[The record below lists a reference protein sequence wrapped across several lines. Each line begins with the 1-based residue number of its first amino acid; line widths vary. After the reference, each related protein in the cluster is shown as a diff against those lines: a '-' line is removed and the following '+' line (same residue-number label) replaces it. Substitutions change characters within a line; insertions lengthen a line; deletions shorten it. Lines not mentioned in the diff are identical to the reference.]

1 MGIEESIHKAAEN
14 AMEDLAGTSDPV
26 NKESVPDP
34 NEKADDIH
42 VHSSLSEGSNAND
55 SETPEEQAKH
65 TSGHGSP
72 ADGQPSPETAD
83 ERSFA
88 VDGHGETHEEHAHHD
103 TGVTDSDINQ
113 DREGDQDVPAASG
126 DVPGPAGLPEGDPD
140 ALRADPSEGGEDPS
154 TSMGRG

>member
-1 MGIEESIHKAAEN
+1 MGIEESIHKATEN

-26 NKESVPDP
+26 EKKDHVPEP

-42 VHSSLSEGSNAND
+42 VHSSLSEGSNAMD
-55 SETPEEQAKH
+55 SETPEEQ
-65 TSGHGSP
+65 
-72 ADGQPSPETAD
+72 AD

-88 VDGHGETHEEHAHHD
+88 VDGHGEAHEEHVHHD

-113 DREGDQDVPAASG
+113 DREGDRDIPTASG

-140 ALRADPSEGGEDPS
+140 ALRADPSEGDEDPS
-154 TSMGRG
+154 SSMGRG

>member
-26 NKESVPDP
+26 DKDSVPAP

-55 SETPEEQAKH
+55 SKTPEEQAQE
-65 TSGHGSP
+65 TSE
-72 ADGQPSPETAD
+72 D
-83 ERSFA
+83 RSFA
-88 VDGHGETHEEHAHHD
+88 VDGHGEAHEEHVHHD
-103 TGVTDSDINQ
+103 SGVTDSDVNQ
-113 DREGDQDVPAASG
+113 DREGDRDLPTASG
-126 DVPGPAGLPEGDPD
+126 DVPGPAGLPDGDPD

>member
-1 MGIEESIHKAAEN
+1 MGIEDSIHKAAEN

-26 NKESVPDP
+26 DKGQVPDP

-42 VHSSLSEGSNAND
+42 VHSSISEGSNAMD
-55 SETPEEQAKH
+55 SDVPGEQE
-65 TSGHGSP
+65 
-72 ADGQPSPETAD
+72 DD
-83 ERSFA
+83 RSFA
-88 VDGHGETHEEHAHHD
+88 VDGHGEAHEEHTHHD
-103 TGVTDSDINQ
+103 SGVTDSDINQ
-113 DREGDQDVPAASG
+113 DREGDQDIPTASG